1 MNRALYA
8 LILLLVF
15 SLPFEIIHPILILP
29 RFEFTNLEL
38 LVLAA
43 ISVWLISAWQRLPIK
58 LWTESASAGAAV
70 NPTMPGLLKSGRYL
84 LVWFPLLFLAMTVL
98 SAALAPDHRLDALK
112 FTTRVVTGLAV
123 FWMLIDVVR
132 ARSHLAALLWAAT
145 LGTGVSALL
154 GLGEFVAWPP
164 FVSSLLP
171 LFKEASTRVGGELR
185 VSASF
190 QYATMAAIFF
200 EMAVPLAVALA
211 ATPSLMRRGV
221 ALAVALLGTA
231 NVVFTF
237 SRAGMVTLALILV
250 IMLASALRQLRLRP
264 LALPAF
270 FALGTLAAMTSL
282 LAWQAETFRTR
293 LVTENDLDWYGA
305 SYTVPGSLRLT
316 AGESTTMTVTVQNTG
331 TVQWHATGRNPFAL
345 GYYWLTD
352 DGQAVQD
359 GHIEVP
365 LPYSVSPGD
374 RVGVMVS
381 LRPSLP
387 PGDYQL
393 VWGMLQHN
401 ILWFRHRNIP
411 EAHTVVHID
420 EGTAFVPAPLETIA
434 SIPGGEMPTLPPTVE
449 RFELWRAAVRMWAE
463 RPLLGVGPDNFRHR
477 YGRYLDLPDWDRR
490 LHANNLYLELL
501 AGWGLAGTLAFA
513 GLMLVVAH
521 RWLRL
526 WRRATGMV
534 AIWTVA
540 LGGSF
545 LAFFIHGLLDY
556 FLEFVPLY
564 LLFWIVAALIVAM
577 ERIARKSTH

>member
-1 MNRALYA
+1 
-8 LILLLVF
+8 
-15 SLPFEIIHPILILP
+15 
-29 RFEFTNLEL
+29 
-38 LVLAA
+38 
-43 ISVWLISAWQRLPIK
+43 
-58 LWTESASAGAAV
+58 
-70 NPTMPGLLKSGRYL
+70 
-84 LVWFPLLFLAMTVL
+84 
-98 SAALAPDHRLDALK
+98 
-112 FTTRVVTGLAV
+112 
-123 FWMLIDVVR
+123 
-132 ARSHLAALLWAAT
+132 
-145 LGTGVSALL
+145 
-154 GLGEFVAWPP
+154 
-164 FVSSLLP
+164 
-171 LFKEASTRVGGELR
+171 
-185 VSASF
+185 
-190 QYATMAAIFF
+190 
-200 EMAVPLAVALA
+200 
-211 ATPSLMRRGV
+211 
-221 ALAVALLGTA
+221 
-231 NVVFTF
+231 
-237 SRAGMVTLALILV
+237 
-250 IMLASALRQLRLRP
+250 
-264 LALPAF
+264 
-270 FALGTLAAMTSL
+270 
-282 LAWQAETFRTR
+282 
-293 LVTENDLDWYGA
+293 
-305 SYTVPGSLRLT
+305 
-316 AGESTTMTVTVQNTG
+316 
-331 TVQWHATGRNPFAL
+331 
-345 GYYWLTD
+345 
-352 DGQAVQD
+352 
-359 GHIEVP
+359 
-365 LPYSVSPGD
+365 
-374 RVGVMVS
+374 MVS

-387 PGDYQL
+387 PGGYQL

-411 EAHTVVHID
+411 EAHTAVHID